1 MKQSWIDR
9 YVSEVARRLPK
20 NQRDEVARELESTVL
35 DELEDRYGQQP
46 GEEQV
51 LEALRELGPPATVAA
66 GYHAPHQYL
75 IGPAWYPTFRRVV
88 LTVLSV
94 HVAVWVTACA
104 VSVLWPGPSFEPG
117 KAVLSFLNTAVESAT
132 YSFGIILL
140 IFFLLER
147 SEFPQEAPET
157 VWDPRSLPPAPAS
170 GDLVG
175 RGEALLSLVLVA
187 IFLSLLH
194 IFRDDIGIPTAAGES
209 ILLNDV
215 YQRYLPWLSL
225 SLLLDMAIYAW
236 LFWRGGWERGSRIL
250 HFAFDLVGLGVL
262 FGLTSAVADRSAE
275 LAAESLPALV
285 ARLATG
291 QIFWIPA
298 VAAVII
304 AIEHGRVL
312 LRALKKS

>member
-1 MKQSWIDR
+1 MKQPWIER

-20 NQRDEVARELESTVL
+20 NQREEVARELESTVL

-46 GEEQV
+46 SEDHV
-51 LEALRELGPPATVAA
+51 LDALRELGPPAAVAA
-66 GYHAPHQYL
+66 GYHASDQYL
-75 IGPAWYPTFRRVV
+75 IGPAWYPIFRRVV
-88 LTVLSV
+88 LTVLSA
-94 HVAVWVTACA
+94 HVALWVIACA
-104 VSVLWPGPSFEPG
+104 VSILWPGLSLEPG
-117 KAVLSFLNTAVESAT
+117 KAVFSFLDTAVESAT
-132 YSFGIILL
+132 YSFGLILL

-147 SEFPQEAPET
+147 SEVGKETPEA
-157 VWDPRSLPPAPAS
+157 VWNPRNLPPAPAA

-194 IFRDDIGIPTAAGES
+194 IFRDNIGLPTAAGDRP
-209 ILLNDV
+209 LLNDV

-236 LFWRGGWERGSRIL
+236 LFWRGGWERVSRIL
-250 HFAFDLVGLGVL
+250 HFISDLFGLGVL
-262 FGLTSAVADRSAE
+262 FAFTAAAAARSTE
-275 LAAESLPALV
+275 LAAGSLPELA
-285 ARLATG
+285 ARFATG

-304 AIEHGRVL
+304 AVEHGRVL
-312 LRALKKS
+312 LRALNRS